1 MSDIKICG
9 LKRQEDVCAVNEYHP
24 DFVGFVFANTKR
36 FVSDETAAELKKA
49 LDPSIQAVGVFVK
62 EPIGHVVKLAADKTI
77 DVIQLHGD
85 EELDYVNQL
94 REELTQK
101 IGSQK
106 RGSATR
112 VPVIKVVRMDAVI
125 DDLGQERARILQKNV
140 KLIENARQCEPDYLL
155 FDTKVKGIP
164 GGSGQTFDLS
174 GLPPDDQIGLPY
186 FLAGGIDLTNVQDL
200 IKLRRP
206 FGIDVS
212 SAVETEGLKDAG
224 KIRAMIAKVREIRET
239 IQKNRKETI

>member
-85 EELDYVNQL
+85 EELNYVNQL
-94 REELTQK
+94 REELTKK

-125 DDLGQERARILQKNV
+125 DDLGQERERILQKNV

-155 FDTKVKGIP
+155 FDTKRA
-164 GGSGQTFDLS
+164 DL
-174 GLPPDDQIGLPY
+174 
-186 FLAGGIDLTNVQDL
+186 
-200 IKLRRP
+200 
-206 FGIDVS
+206 
-212 SAVETEGLKDAG
+212 
-224 KIRAMIAKVREIRET
+224 
-239 IQKNRKETI
+239 